1 MDTNLCIQDRE
12 ITTAKSM
19 DNPKVHLGETMS
31 FIGVIGEEFLTG
43 TKITQRQL
51 HEQVPTTA

>member
-1 MDTNLCIQDRE
+1 
-12 ITTAKSM
+12 M
-19 DNPKVHLGETMS
+19 DNPKVQRGETMS

-51 HEQVPTTA
+51 HEQVRTTA